1 MRYRRFGRTELAMP
15 VFSCGGMRY
24 QQSWKDVDWP
34 EISVES
40 QANLEATLARSLELG
55 INHIETARYYGSSER
70 QLGKALAAHPRS
82 EIILQTKV
90 PPSED
95 PAEFLE
101 TFDRSM
107 SLLQTDYV
115 DLLSIHGVNN
125 AELLDWALRKG
136 GSLEVAER
144 LQAEG
149 RVRHIGFSTHAPLPV
164 ILEAIASDRFSYIN
178 LHWYYIFQTNQAAL
192 EAAQKHDMGVFIISP
207 SDKGGH
213 LYSPPQKLV
222 DLCEPLHP
230 MVFNDLFCLS
240 QPQIHT
246 LSIGAARPSDF
257 DRHLETLPLLD
268 QADQVLPPILE
279 RLEAAA
285 TAALGQDWL
294 DTWMV
299 GLPTP
304 DTTPGEINIPTIV
317 WLHNLVQ
324 AFDMVK
330 YAKARYN
337 LLGNGGH
344 WFPGQRAG
352 QFDPVALSA
361 ALDQSPHRDRILQI
375 LKEMDAWLGG
385 ESVVR
390 LSQSS

>member
-1 MRYRRFGRTELAMP
+1 MRYRRFGRTELSMP

-34 EISVES
+34 EITPES
-40 QANLEATLARSLELG
+40 QNNLEATLARSLELG

-70 QLGKALAAHPRS
+70 QLGKALAAYPRS
-82 EIILQTKV
+82 AIILQTKV
-90 PPSED
+90 PPSAD

-125 AELLDWALRKG
+125 AELLAWTLRKG
-136 GSLEVAER
+136 GCLDLAER

-149 RVRHIGFSTHAPLPV
+149 RARHIGFSTHAPLPV

-192 EAAQKHDMGVFIISP
+192 EAAQEHDMGVFIISP

-222 DLCEPLHP
+222 DLCQPLHP

-268 QADQVLPPILE
+268 QAETILAPILR
-279 RLEAAA
+279 RLEQAMAD
-285 TAALGQDWL
+285 ALGHDWL
-294 DTWMV
+294 DTWRD
-299 GLPTP
+299 GLPAP
-304 DTTPGEINIPTIV
+304 ETTPGEINIPTIV

-324 AFDMVK
+324 AFDMVE

-352 QFDPVALSA
+352 RFDRGTLATVLN
-361 ALDQSPHRDRILQI
+361 QSPHRDRILNI
-375 LKEMDAWLGG
+375 LQEMDSLLGG
-385 ESVVR
+385 TAVAR
-390 LSQSS
+390 LSQSD

>member
-1 MRYRRFGRTELAMP
+1 
-15 VFSCGGMRY
+15 
-24 QQSWKDVDWP
+24 
-34 EISVES
+34 
-40 QANLEATLARSLELG
+40 
-55 INHIETARYYGSSER
+55 
-70 QLGKALAAHPRS
+70 
-82 EIILQTKV
+82 
-90 PPSED
+90 
-95 PAEFLE
+95 
-101 TFDRSM
+101 
-107 SLLQTDYV
+107 
-115 DLLSIHGVNN
+115 
-125 AELLDWALRKG
+125 
-136 GSLEVAER
+136 
-144 LQAEG
+144 
-149 RVRHIGFSTHAPLPV
+149 
-164 ILEAIASDRFSYIN
+164 
-178 LHWYYIFQTNQAAL
+178 
-192 EAAQKHDMGVFIISP
+192 
-207 SDKGGH
+207 
-213 LYSPPQKLV
+213 
-222 DLCEPLHP
+222 

-317 WLHNLVQ
+317 WLYNLVQ

>member
-1 MRYRRFGRTELAMP
+1 
-15 VFSCGGMRY
+15 
-24 QQSWKDVDWP
+24 
-34 EISVES
+34 
-40 QANLEATLARSLELG
+40 
-55 INHIETARYYGSSER
+55 
-70 QLGKALAAHPRS
+70 
-82 EIILQTKV
+82 
-90 PPSED
+90 
-95 PAEFLE
+95 
-101 TFDRSM
+101 M

-136 GSLEVAER
+136 GSLDVAER

-164 ILEAIASDRFSYIN
+164 ILEAIASDRLSYIN

-279 RLEAAA
+279 RLEVAA

-317 WLHNLVQ
+317 WLYNLVQ

>member
-34 EISVES
+34 EISADS

-55 INHIETARYYGSSER
+55 INHIETARFYGSSER
-70 QLGKALAAHPRS
+70 QLGKALAAYPRS

-90 PPSED
+90 APTED

-101 TFDRSM
+101 TFERSLE
-107 SLLQTDYV
+107 LLQTDYV
-115 DLLSIHGVNN
+115 DLLSLHGVNT
-125 AELLDWALRKG
+125 AELLDLSLRPG
-136 GSLEVAER
+136 GCLEVAEA
-144 LQAEG
+144 LQAQG
-149 RVRHIGFSTHAPLPV
+149 RVRHIGLSTHAPLPV

-178 LHWYYIFQTNQAAL
+178 LHWYYIFQNNQPAL
-192 EAAQKHDMGVFIISP
+192 EAAQRHDMGLFIISP

-213 LYSPPQKLV
+213 LYSPSQKLV
-222 DLCEPLHP
+222 ELCDPLHP

-268 QADQVLPPILE
+268 QAAQLLPPILE

-304 DTTPGEINIPTIV
+304 DSTPGEINIPTIV

-324 AFDMVK
+324 AFDLVE

-361 ALDQSPHRDRILQI
+361 ALQQSPHRDRILTI
-375 LKEMDAWLGG
+375 LREMDARLGG
-385 ESVVR
+385 TAVAR
-390 LSQSS
+390 LSQSD